1 MSQQE
6 ERKPRVPLRKLIGVT
21 SNAIRLVWQSSR
33 RETIAVFI
41 LQVLMGLILPA
52 QVITGKFALEAIL
65 GAARAG
71 LPVTNA
77 MPEMGLFFGVF
88 VSGRFLSAV
97 ARERQRLLSE
107 LVSRNM
113 HERLAEKAV
122 SLDLFYF
129 ETPSFYDRLIRA
141 QRESYRPLMMVM
153 NLTSLLSTGVAVV
166 GLLGIL
172 IRLEPLFAAVIVAAY
187 VPMWLANVRSSRAM
201 YGFVW
206 RRTPEERQ
214 MNYISSIL
222 TAQHSAKEIR
232 VFGLGRYLLNRYRGL
247 FEDRLSELR
256 KVLRKAL
263 IRNLLAAIGSA
274 VLTAGGFLLV
284 LGFYQSGRL
293 SIADAGATL
302 AALLLAG
309 TRLSGVLATVGTLYE
324 SALFVDDYWS
334 FLEIE
339 PLQIVPVDA
348 KTVPRDFSS
357 ITLDNVTFTY
367 PETDQPALRGITME
381 LRRGETIALVGEN
394 GAGKTTLAKLLCRL
408 YDPESGTIAWDGID
422 IRRFDPAEL
431 RRNIAA
437 IFQDFARYLLTAREN
452 IGFGDIG
459 RIDDIDKVVEA
470 SRHAGADEFLS
481 TLPQGYESTL
491 GKLFDQ
497 GHELSIGQWQRVA
510 LARAFF
516 REAPLVIM
524 DEPTASLDARR
535 EYALFQTMRS
545 LFHDRTVV
553 LISHRFSSVRMAD
566 KIFVLREG
574 EITERGSHEE
584 LIELDGL
591 YAELFRLQASAYLGP
606 TGASERS
613 S

>member
-1 MSQQE
+1 MSQPE
-6 ERKPRVPLRKLIGVT
+6 ERKPRVPFRKLIGVT

-33 RETIAVFI
+33 RETIAVFV
-41 LQVLMGLILPA
+41 LQVLMGLVLPA
-52 QVITGKFALEAIL
+52 QVIAGKFALEAIL
-65 GAARAG
+65 DSARAE
-71 LPVTNA
+71 LPLTTA
-77 MPEMGLFFGVF
+77 GPEIGLFFGVF
-88 VSGRFLSAV
+88 VSGRFLGAV
-97 ARERQRLLSE
+97 NRERQRLLSE

-113 HERLAEKAV
+113 QETLAEKAV
-122 SLDLFYF
+122 SLDLVYF

-153 NLTSLLSTGVAVV
+153 NLTTLLSSGVAVL
-166 GLLGIL
+166 GLLAIL
-172 IRLEPLFAAVIVAAY
+172 LRLEPVFAAVIVAAY
-187 VPMWLANVRSSRAM
+187 LPMWFANVGSSRAM

-206 RRTPEERQ
+206 RRTPQERQ

-247 FEDRLSELR
+247 FEERLIELR
-256 KVLRKAL
+256 KVLRRAL
-263 IRNLLAAIGSA
+263 IRSLLAAIGSA

-293 SIADAGATL
+293 SIANAGATL
-302 AALLLAG
+302 AALLLGG
-309 TRLSGVLATVGTLYE
+309 TRLSGLLTTASTLYE

-334 FLEIE
+334 FLSIQ
-339 PLQIVPVDA
+339 PLQIAPVDA
-348 KTVPRDFSS
+348 KPVPRDLSS

-367 PETDQPALRGITME
+367 PETELPQLKNISME
-381 LRRGETIALVGEN
+381 IQRGETIALVGEN

-408 YDPESGTIAWDGID
+408 YDPQEGSIAWDGID
-422 IRRFDPAEL
+422 IRHFDPLEL
-431 RRNIAA
+431 RKHIAA

-452 IGFGDIG
+452 VGFGDIG

-545 LFHDRTVV
+545 LFSSRTVV

-566 KIFVLREG
+566 RIYVLREG
-574 EITERGSHEE
+574 EITERGSHDE

-591 YAELFRLQASAYLGP
+591 YAELFKLQASAYLGID
-606 TGASERS
+606 ERS

>member
-1 MSQQE
+1 MSQSE
-6 ERKPRVPLRKLIGVT
+6 ERKPRVPFNKLIGVT

-33 RETIAVFI
+33 GETIAVFV
-41 LQVLMGLILPA
+41 LQILMGLVLPG
-52 QVITGKFALEAIL
+52 QVITGKIALETIL
-65 GAARAG
+65 ASARAE
-71 LPVTNA
+71 LPITVA
-77 MPEMGLFFGVF
+77 APEIGLFFGVF
-88 VSGRFLSAV
+88 ISGRFLAAV
-97 ARERQRLLSE
+97 NRERQRLLSE

-113 HERLAEKAV
+113 QERLAAKAV
-122 SLDLFYF
+122 SLDLVYF

-153 NLTSLLSTGVAVV
+153 NLTSLLSTGVAVL
-166 GLLGIL
+166 GLLAIL
-172 IRLEPLFAAVIVAAY
+172 VRLEPLFAAVIVAAY
-187 VPMWLANVRSSRAM
+187 LPMWFANVGSSRAM

-206 RRTPEERQ
+206 RRTPQERQ

-232 VFGLGRYLLNRYRGL
+232 VFGLGRYLLNRYAGL
-247 FEDRLSELR
+247 FEERLNELR

-263 IRNLLAAIGSA
+263 IRSLLASIGSA

-284 LGFYQSGRL
+284 LGFYQTGRL
-293 SIADAGATL
+293 SLADAGATL

-309 TRLSGVLATVGTLYE
+309 TRLTGVIGTASNLYE

-334 FLEIE
+334 FLDIQ
-339 PLQIVPVDA
+339 PLQIAPMDP
-348 KTVPRDFSS
+348 KPVPRDFSA
-357 ITLDNVTFTY
+357 ITLDRVTFTY
-367 PETDQPALRGITME
+367 PETEEPALRNISME
-381 LRRGETIALVGEN
+381 IGRSETIALVGEN

-408 YDPESGTIAWDGID
+408 YDPEEGSIAWDGID
-422 IRRFDPAEL
+422 IRHFDPLEL
-431 RRNIAA
+431 RKHIAA

-452 IGFGDIG
+452 VGFGDIG
-459 RIDDIDKVVEA
+459 RIDDIDKIVEA

-545 LFHDRTVV
+545 LFSERTVV

-566 KIFVLREG
+566 RIFVLREG
-574 EITERGSHEE
+574 EITERGSHGE
-584 LIELDGL
+584 LMELDGL

-606 TGASERS
+606 TGANERS